1 MRAAPLRVII
11 RHSNSSM
18 VTLLPFMIPPG
29 RLVGMPHV
37 DKRLRALE
45 KAREEAQAALRMSK
59 DRMRSDLTSQP
70 KKPYKFSVGDM
81 VWLQSKNVKVHQQ
94 SQKLGPKQLGPFA
107 VTEVLSDLDYRL
119 QLPPALKLHD
129 VFHIDR
135 LSPWKGN
142 DINGQE
148 PPPPGPLLVEGEEEY
163 EVGHIRDIRKMGRTL
178 KALVRWKGYGEG
190 DDTWE
195 PLKNLDH
202 ASEALADFY
211 RRHPGAPRKINAVHF
226 ASMPWQSIFNVT
238 E

>member
-1 MRAAPLRVII
+1 
-11 RHSNSSM
+11 
-18 VTLLPFMIPPG
+18 
-29 RLVGMPHV
+29 MPHV

-59 DRMRSDLTSQP
+59 DRMRTDLTTQP

-81 VWLQSKNVKVHQQ
+81 VWLQSKNVKVHQE

-142 DINGQE
+142 DINGLQ
-148 PPPPGPLLVEGEEEY
+148 PPPPGPLTVQGKEEY
-163 EVGHIRDIRKMGRTL
+163 EVSHIRDVRKFGRTL

-195 PLKNLDH
+195 PIKNLDH

-226 ASMPWQSIFNVT
+226 ASMPWQALVNVT

>member
-1 MRAAPLRVII
+1 MNAHR
-11 RHSNSSM
+11 SSASDH
-18 VTLLPFMIPPG
+18 TLFELIYGYTSDFMIPPG

-45 KAREEAQAALRMSK
+45 KAREEAQATLRMSK
-59 DRMRSDLTSQP
+59 DRMRSDLTTQL
-70 KKPYKFSVGDM
+70 KKPYKFSVRDM

-163 EVGHIRDIRKMGRTL
+163 EVGHIRDIHKMGHTL
-178 KALVRWKGYGEG
+178 KALVRWKGYSEG
-190 DDTWE
+190 DNIWE
-195 PLKNLDH
+195 LLKNLDH

-211 RRHPGAPRKINAVHF
+211 RRHPRAPRKINAVHF
-226 ASMPWQSIFNVT
+226 ASMP
-238 E
+238 

>member
-1 MRAAPLRVII
+1 MR
-11 RHSNSSM
+11 
-18 VTLLPFMIPPG
+18 T
-29 RLVGMPHV
+29 
-37 DKRLRALE
+37 
-45 KAREEAQAALRMSK
+45 
-59 DRMRSDLTSQP
+59 DLTTQP

-81 VWLQSKNVKVHQQ
+81 VWLQSKNVKVHQE
-94 SQKLGPKQLGPFA
+94 SQKPGPKQLGPFA

-129 VFHIDR
+129 VFHIDC

-142 DINGQE
+142 DINGLQ
-148 PPPPGPLLVEGEEEY
+148 PPPPGPLTVQGEEEY
-163 EVGHIRDIRKMGRTL
+163 EVSHICDVRKFGRTL

-195 PLKNLDH
+195 PIKNLDH

-211 RRHPGAPRKINAVHF
+211 RHHPGAPRKINAVHF
-226 ASMPWQSIFNVT
+226 ASMPWQALVNVT

>member
-1 MRAAPLRVII
+1 
-11 RHSNSSM
+11 
-18 VTLLPFMIPPG
+18 
-29 RLVGMPHV
+29 
-37 DKRLRALE
+37 
-45 KAREEAQAALRMSK
+45 
-59 DRMRSDLTSQP
+59 
-70 KKPYKFSVGDM
+70 M

-119 QLPPALKLHD
+119 QLPPALKLHN
-129 VFHIDR
+129 VFHINR

-142 DINGQE
+142 NINGQE

-163 EVGHIRDIRKMGRTL
+163 EVGHIRDIRKMGHTL

-190 DDTWE
+190 NDTWE

-211 RRHPGAPRKINAVHF
+211 HCHPGAPRKINAVYF